1 MKTSKIHCQ
10 KEEFDL
16 IFCST
21 VPTTISGGLELFN
34 NGKEILK
41 HAVSRRCNAIYSSNF
56 RPFK

>member
-56 RPFK
+56 RP